1 MSEGGD
7 ELAGSFNYCTDLF
20 TEDTISRLARN
31 FDRLLESIVE
41 NSSTKVKDL
50 RLLTDERRKQILIDW
65 NDTSAPYPKDKTIY
79 QLFEEQVN
87 KTPANIA
94 VIFED
99 EKLSYK
105 DLNKKSNQLARLI
118 RAKYK
123 KQNKKD
129 LKPDSLIGLCVERS
143 LDMIIGILGILKAG
157 GAYVP
162 LDPDYP
168 EDRLEYMIEDSHEGL
183 IITQKDVLAK
193 AGFLDKSHHDELLVI
208 DSAEV
213 KSNLKDQST
222 ANLEQVSGPGNLAY
236 VIYTSG
242 STGRPKGVMVEHKS
256 VNRLVCN
263 SNYVGF
269 SKDDKVLQAANIS
282 FDAATFEIWGALLNG
297 LTLVQISENDLL
309 NIVTLKIFLENHK
322 ISIMW
327 MTVALFNQYISEDS
341 SIF

>member
-1 MSEGGD
+1 
-7 ELAGSFNYCTDLF
+7 
-20 TEDTISRLARN
+20 
-31 FDRLLESIVE
+31 
-41 NSSTKVKDL
+41 
-50 RLLTDERRKQILIDW
+50 
-65 NDTSAPYPKDKTIY
+65 
-79 QLFEEQVN
+79 
-87 KTPANIA
+87 
-94 VIFED
+94 
-99 EKLSYK
+99 
-105 DLNKKSNQLARLI
+105 
-118 RAKYK
+118 
-123 KQNKKD
+123 
-129 LKPDSLIGLCVERS
+129 
-143 LDMIIGILGILKAG
+143 MIIGILGILKAG